1 MKKLF
6 IISMLLTT
14 AFSCEESE
22 FNERRFNSSHRVKIL
37 GKKLE
42 NPYSVKNMT
51 KAWEKL
57 KEKGRIKGD
66 ELEITTTH
74 YYVRHLPENEES
86 LSQLKSD
93 TTVTFYDFP
102 LDYEIVQEGDY
113 FHDPTIP
120 EEKPTFQYVSIPAG
134 KEILTDIQSEII
146 ENLFI
151 PDEYKDDS
159 SEERIANEEIIE
171 DLVDEAF
178 RITGN
183 SENQVSDNLKT
194 NSSKWRPAGTIR
206 VFDDTFGYNY
216 YRPVQGVEVKARR
229 WFTTHKGITN
239 ELGYYSCD
247 GRFKRDAN
255 YSLEWDRHHFA
266 LREGWLDKANIDGP
280 KKKGNWD
287 LDLSGGVSA
296 FHAKVFMAAYHYY
309 YKEIKGLRRPPQ
321 NGTLN
326 TKLRIRCYDE
336 KNEEINGN
344 HKEERRFLGLGSQI
358 KIYNPQN
365 RMSDI
370 YATTIHEIAHAS
382 HWNMWKDGD
391 LFDNTDKIVKES
403 WASGVEWELTRM
415 IWPNYTIFYG
425 RKKGGS
431 SDPIFNYTGVVQDM
445 IDGIGVNDQVEGYN
459 IRQIEDA
466 LRGNKIWNNWRNNI
480 KNNNNNGTENN
491 LDALF
496 DYWN

>member
-194 NSSKWRPAGTIR
+194 NSSK
-206 VFDDTFGYNY
+206 
-216 YRPVQGVEVKARR
+216 
-229 WFTTHKGITN
+229 
-239 ELGYYSCD
+239 
-247 GRFKRDAN
+247 
-255 YSLEWDRHHFA
+255 
-266 LREGWLDKANIDGP
+266 
-280 KKKGNWD
+280 
-287 LDLSGGVSA
+287 
-296 FHAKVFMAAYHYY
+296 
-309 YKEIKGLRRPPQ
+309 
-321 NGTLN
+321 
-326 TKLRIRCYDE
+326 
-336 KNEEINGN
+336 
-344 HKEERRFLGLGSQI
+344 
-358 KIYNPQN
+358 
-365 RMSDI
+365 
-370 YATTIHEIAHAS
+370 
-382 HWNMWKDGD
+382 
-391 LFDNTDKIVKES
+391 
-403 WASGVEWELTRM
+403 
-415 IWPNYTIFYG
+415 
-425 RKKGGS
+425 
-431 SDPIFNYTGVVQDM
+431 PI
-445 IDGIGVNDQVEGYN
+445 
-459 IRQIEDA
+459 
-466 LRGNKIWNNWRNNI
+466 L
-480 KNNNNNGTENN
+480 
-491 LDALF
+491 
-496 DYWN
+496 